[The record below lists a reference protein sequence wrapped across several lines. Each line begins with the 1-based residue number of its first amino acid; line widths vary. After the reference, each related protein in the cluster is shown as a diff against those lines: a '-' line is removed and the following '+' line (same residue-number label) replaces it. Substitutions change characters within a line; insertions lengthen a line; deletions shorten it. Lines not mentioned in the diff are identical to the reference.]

1 MDTPSYKKKISAAN
15 SDPYVKRQAEYDRQ
29 LAEAYRK
36 WTDSLSSAELQK
48 LKDVKVDKPQISY
61 VVKGVATKDAAEWAL
76 ASYEVDY
83 AAIIDGKEE
92 NEVEQPTKLDAV
104 DAVRHLI
111 AELMAHGNVRLTVD
125 CLALVFGLWPNQGES
140 QTDIATRNEVSIAAV
155 SKRCIGLCEKFGIPV
170 PPGMHAKKV
179 RKSKDEKPGKKQK

>member
-1 MDTPSYKKKISAAN
+1 METPSYKKKTSTAN

-29 LAEAYRK
+29 HAEEYRK
-36 WTDSLSSAELQK
+36 WTDSVSSAKLQK
-48 LKDVKVDKPQISY
+48 LKDRKVDKPLISY
-61 VVKGVATKDAAEWAL
+61 VVKGVAKQDAAEWSA

-111 AELMAHGNVRLTVD
+111 AELMTHGNPRLTLE
-125 CLALVFGLWPNQGES
+125 CLALVFGLWGNLGDS
-140 QTDIATRNEVSIAAV
+140 LTDIGERYGVSPQAV
-155 SKRCIGLCEKFGIPV
+155 SERCIALCKKFGTPV
-170 PPGMHAKKV
+170 PGGMHSKKAKN
-179 RKSKDEKPGKKQK
+179 STKPGKKRKK